1 MTHRSIASSS
11 SVAFRARSD
20 EAGAGTGRRPRLRPA
35 AQRRPVRAGP
45 RLVFGVVLAVV
56 LSSGTLLSTNMT
68 ATQAKIRTDWATFFA
83 GTTPAKHKIAL
94 LQNGQSF
101 AAVIKSQA
109 SNTMSESS
117 GAKVLSVTVTSK
129 TQAKVRYT
137 ITLGGQPALSNQT
150 GVAVLQDGTW
160 KVGDQSFCALLAL
173 EQTKTPACPT
183 K

>member
-1 MTHRSIASSS
+1 MTYRSIVTKGSLPLQSP
-11 SVAFRARSD
+11 RA
-20 EAGAGTGRRPRLRPA
+20 RPRLLMA
-35 AQRRPVRAGP
+35 
-45 RLVFGVVLAVV
+45 VLALV
-56 LSSGTLLSTNMT
+56 LSSSTLMSTSTT
-68 ATQAKIRTDWATFFA
+68 ATQAKIKADWVAFFS

-101 AAVIKSQA
+101 AAIIKAQA
-109 SNTMSESS
+109 SNSMSQSS
-117 GAKVLSVTVTSK
+117 AAKVLSVSVTSK

-150 GVAVLQDGTW
+150 GVAVLQGGTW

-173 EQTKTPACPT
+173 EQTKAPACSS

>member
-1 MTHRSIASSS
+1 VTHRSIASKS
-11 SVAFRARSD
+11 SVALQVRSGEANAR
-20 EAGAGTGRRPRLRPA
+20 GGLRPRLRRQIHA
-35 AQRRPVRAGP
+35 RPVRTSP
-45 RLVFGVVLAVV
+45 RLVFAVVLAVV
-56 LSSGTLLSTNMT
+56 LSSGTLLSTSIT
-68 ATQAKIRTDWATFFA
+68 ATQAKIKTDWATFFA
-83 GTTPAKHKIAL
+83 GTTPAKHKVAL

-101 AAVIKSQA
+101 AAVINAQA
-109 SNTMSESS
+109 SNPMSKSS
-117 GAKVLSVTVTSK
+117 AAKVLSVTVTSK

-137 ITLGGQPALSNQT
+137 ITLGGQAALSNQT